1 MYDFPG
7 LLGRTV
13 SFSVYPVG
21 ILQQDFKNVAV
32 RGILASDTARQYID
46 PATMHVSV
54 YPSLPVGTPNNHQSY
69 LYLLIQFPNGE
80 QTCLGTP
87 WIDPN
92 TVMVDAE
99 KANYAINFFDLTV
112 ADTERVRQLLLAN
125 NITRFEIRQ
134 V

>member
-1 MYDFPG
+1 MYDFPS

-13 SFSVYPVG
+13 SFAVYPVG
-21 ILQQDFKNVAV
+21 ILQQEFKNVTV
-32 RGILASDTARQYID
+32 RGILSADTARQFID

-69 LYLLIQFPNGE
+69 MYLQVQFPNGE

-87 WIDPN
+87 WIDTN
-92 TVMVDAE
+92 TVQIDAE
-99 KANYAINFFDLTV
+99 KSNYTISFYDLSV

-125 NITRFEIRQ
+125 NITRFDIRE